1 MYEINVIDIDKYK
14 NKIILG
20 DALEVLKTFPDE
32 CIDCVITSPPYWG
45 LRDYQ
50 VERQIG
56 LEPTLDCGLQDYV
69 VLREDLTKEE
79 REFVLKELGLL

>member
-1 MYEINVIDIDKYK
+1 MKYKIEEIK
-14 NKIILG
+14 NKILCG
-20 DALEVLKTFPDE
+20 DALEELRKIPDNS
-32 CIDCVITSPPYWG
+32 IDCIITSPPYWG

-50 VERQIG
+50 VEGQIG